1 MTADQRLHVPN
12 PAFSALFD
20 GVSWQA
26 IVARGV
32 IGILFGI
39 LALMA
44 PVTTAL
50 SLVIV
55 FSIYLM
61 ADGFLAIAAAFRAA
75 RQKSPWGWLA
85 FEGVANIVASVV
97 LFFMPRLGM
106 VTFVA
111 ILAVWSIIAGALKLA
126 AVFRREPV
134 AGRGW
139 LAFSAIVSLLFGAA
153 LILAPMVG
161 AVVLTWWLGAYGLVF
176 GVTLLVLGFRVRS
189 MRKRAAA

>member
-12 PAFSALFD
+12 PAFAALFD

-32 IGILFGI
+32 VGILFGI
-39 LALMA
+39 FALLA
-44 PVTTAL
+44 PVTVAL

-61 ADGFLAIAAAFRAA
+61 ADGFLAIASAFKAA
-75 RQKSPWGWLA
+75 RRKSPWGWLA
-85 FEGVANIVASVV
+85 FEGVANIIASLV
-97 LFFMPRLGM
+97 LFFMPGLGM

-111 ILAVWSIIAGALKLA
+111 ILAIWSIVAGVLKLV
-126 AVFRREPV
+126 AVFRRTPI

-139 LAFSAIVSLLFGAA
+139 LAFSAIVSLLFGVA
-153 LILAPMVG
+153 LILAPLVG
-161 AVVLTWWLGAYGLVF
+161 AVVLTWWLGAYGVVF
-176 GVTLLVLGFRVRS
+176 GIALLVLGFRLRS
-189 MRKRAAA
+189 ARKRAG

>member
-12 PAFSALFD
+12 PAFAALFD

-26 IVARGV
+26 IVGRGIV
-32 IGILFGI
+32 GVLFGAV
-39 LALMA
+39 ALLA

-61 ADGFLAIAAAFRAA
+61 ADGFLAIASAFRAA
-75 RQKSPWGWLA
+75 RRRSPWGWLA
-85 FEGVANIVASVV
+85 FEGVANIIASVI
-97 LFFMPRLGM
+97 LFFMPGLGM

-111 ILAVWSIIAGALKLA
+111 ILAVWSLIAGVLKLIT
-126 AVFRREPV
+126 VFRRERVP
-134 AGRGW
+134 GRGW
-139 LAFSAIVSLLFGAA
+139 LAFSAIVSILFGIA
-153 LILAPMVG
+153 LILAPLIG

-176 GVTLLVLGFRVRS
+176 GIALLILGFRLRS
-189 MRKRAAA
+189 LRRRGV

>member
-20 GVSWQA
+20 GVSWPA

-61 ADGFLAIAAAFRAA
+61 ADGFLAIAAAFKAA
-75 RQKSPWGWLA
+75 RRKSPWGWLA
-85 FEGVANIVASVV
+85 VEGVANIIASVI
-97 LFFMPRLGM
+97 LFFMPHLAM

-111 ILAVWSIIAGALKLA
+111 ILAVWSIIAGVLKLI
-126 AVFRREPV
+126 AVFRRDPV
-134 AGRGW
+134 IGRGW
-139 LAFSAIVSLLFGAA
+139 LAFSAVVSLAFGVV
-153 LILAPMVG
+153 LLLAPMVG
-161 AVVLTWWLGAYGLVF
+161 AVVLTWWLGVYGVVF
-176 GVTLLVLGFRVRS
+176 GIALLILGFRLRS
-189 MRKRAAA
+189 ARKRAAA